1 MLRLTSSPAFDLGM
15 TPRDLQ
21 TEPQGYSDAIASS
34 GIWRER
40 ESEERAQTPR
50 SSALAYSKF
59 ALEICH
65 RSVKSDEVGIVEFRD
80 VNTQAMMNR
89 DDEVEEIH
97 RVDIQGLAQI
107 RGGIEFLQ
115 IHFGRN
121 VTEFFLQ
128 NSANVGLVHSF
139 SGSCSSLP
147 ISARNSAPAWPSL
160 TRWSAASVM
169 VTTERGPM
177 APSTSQ
183 GRATTLPKP
192 TSATWGG

>member
-59 ALEICH
+59 ALEICR
-65 RSVKSDEVGIVEFRD
+65 RSVKRDELGIIEFRD
-80 VNTQAMMNR
+80 IDAETMMDRN
-89 DDEVEEIH
+89 DEVEEIH
-97 RVDIQGLAQI
+97 RIDIQGLPQI

-121 VTEFFLQ
+121 VPEFFLQ
-128 NSANVGLVHSF
+128 DSANVGLVHSF
-139 SGSCSSLP
+139 SGS
-147 ISARNSAPAWPSL
+147 
-160 TRWSAASVM
+160 
-169 VTTERGPM
+169 
-177 APSTSQ
+177 
-183 GRATTLPKP
+183 
-192 TSATWGG
+192 